1 MPTDPSAATI
11 TLIIIIIIIII
22 TTLTAII
29 TRIIVDRDNN
39 MKYVSL
45 SLMQTTLSEDPQAL
59 NRHRNVI
66 LECVKDSDDSIRRKA
81 LDLVM
86 ILSNKD
92 NAKDIIKELI
102 AELRVCDRSF
112 KSELGDR
119 ICVLVQKA
127 RADLTA
133 AEGEERSLVTKW
145 YIDSMLVV
153 LTLAG
158 TVAEDACRALMMVVL
173 NSEGYTAY
181 ACDTY
186 FETWESGK
194 YQSPSLTQ
202 VTLWMCG
209 EFALRK
215 KSDADDEI
223 TLGDFDS
230 PIDETKLL
238 GMIDRIL
245 VGANDD
251 GAGVDEDRQKIKA
264 YALTTLAKLYPR
276 CTIAHNKELI
286 RKMLRTLDADVDVE
300 IQTRS
305 VECVIAIMLT
315 GRELNG
321 ERSDPFTPQEHP
333 AGGRAGGWASWWV
346 GERSEPT
353 SLLIP
358 HSSPA
363 SCSPRTSRP

>member
-1 MPTDPSAATI
+1 MRFCDF
-11 TLIIIIIIIII
+11 
-22 TTLTAII
+22 AIF
-29 TRIIVDRDNN
+29 RDNN

-59 NRHRNVI
+59 NRHRTVI

-112 KSELGDR
+112 KEALGDR
-119 ICVLVQKA
+119 ICVLIQKA
-127 RADLTA
+127 RADLLA
-133 AEGEERSLVTKW
+133 AEGGDKNKNASSLVTKW
-145 YIDSMLVV
+145 YIDTMLVV

-158 TVAEDACRALMMVVL
+158 TVPEDACRSLMMVVL
-173 NSEGYTAY
+173 NSDGYAAY

-186 FETWESGK
+186 FEKWESGTHA
-194 YQSPSLTQ
+194 SPSLTQ

-209 EFALRK
+209 EFALRR
-215 KSDADDEI
+215 KSDDAGEI
-223 TLGDFDS
+223 TLGEFDS

-238 GMIDRIL
+238 GMIDRIIR
-245 VGANDD
+245 NDNNSNSNDSNGGD
-251 GAGVDEDRQKIKA
+251 GDAGTKIRT

-276 CTIAHNKELI
+276 CAIAHNKELI

-305 VECVIAIMLT
+305 VEYVV
-315 GRELNG
+315 ELNDHVLSRRWLLSLTTVG
-321 ERSDPFTPQEHP
+321 VFV
-333 AGGRAGGWASWWV
+333 GGWWV
-346 GERSEPT
+346 IR
-353 SLLIP
+353 
-358 HSSPA
+358 A
-363 SCSPRTSRP
+363 